1 MKTLKQL
8 TVLVLFLPGLMT
20 TGCDREEN
28 APPPEPP
35 TINVTDSLVMV
46 DLYHSMKLGEWGE
59 AYNWDL
65 TDPESWIGIGFQ
77 TDENGLKYV
86 NKIRIILY
94 QDKDIECSL
103 PSSLG
108 NLKYLS
114 EFGLGGIPNL
124 RDPFPESI
132 YNCPMRIMSIFDCPK
147 LTDKISPKIAQWKN
161 TLEELSISKTSFY
174 GEIPKEIGE
183 CQLVKYVNLTWNK
196 FSGTIPAEIG
206 KIPCFPI
213 HLNHNEFTG
222 IDWSIYTEKYGNT
235 GITAAYNNFIGEIP
249 QEVLDSE
256 QWNNSYHSFYP
267 FNEGY
272 GFTNYPLDEN
282 QLPK

>member
-8 TVLVLFLPGLMT
+8 TVLILFLSGLMT

-86 NKIRIILY
+86 NKISIVHG
-94 QDKDIECSL
+94 KNIECSL

-124 RDPFPESI
+124 RGSLPESI
-132 YNCPMRIMSIFDCPK
+132 YNCPLRIMKIGQCPK
-147 LTDKISPKIAQWKN
+147 FEDKLSPKIAQWKN
-161 TLEELSISKTSFY
+161 TLVELTINQTSFY
-174 GEIPKEIGE
+174 GEVPKEIGE
-183 CQLVKYVNLTWNK
+183 CQLLEYLEAVLISFDKFVKHDLDECNL
-196 FSGTIPAEIG
+196 
-206 KIPCFPI
+206 
-213 HLNHNEFTG
+213 
-222 IDWSIYTEKYGNT
+222 
-235 GITAAYNNFIGEIP
+235 
-249 QEVLDSE
+249 
-256 QWNNSYHSFYP
+256 YHSFC
-267 FNEGY
+267 
-272 GFTNYPLDEN
+272 GFSKEFIIDGQPSEVF
-282 QLPK
+282 QP

>member
-1 MKTLKQL
+1 
-8 TVLVLFLPGLMT
+8 
-20 TGCDREEN
+20 
-28 APPPEPP
+28 
-35 TINVTDSLVMV
+35 
-46 DLYHSMKLGEWGE
+46 MKLGEWGE

-86 NKIRIILY
+86 NKISIVHG
-94 QDKDIECSL
+94 KNIECSL

-114 EFGLGGIPNL
+114 EFSLGGIPYL
-124 RDPFPESI
+124 KGPLPESI
-132 YNCPMRIMSIFDCPK
+132 YNCPISIIGIVNCPRFEDK
-147 LTDKISPKIAQWKN
+147 LSSKIAQWKN
-161 TLEELSISKTSFY
+161 TLVELTINRTSFY

-183 CQLVKYVNLTWNK
+183 CQSLAYLSLTSNK
-196 FSGTIPAEIG
+196 FSGIIPAEIG

>member
-1 MKTLKQL
+1 METLKQL
-8 TVLVLFLPGLMT
+8 TVLILFLSGLMT

-94 QDKDIECSL
+94 QDEDIECSL

-124 RDPFPESI
+124 RGSLPESI
-132 YNCPMRIMSIFDCPK
+132 YNCPMRIMKIGQCPK
-147 LTDKISPKIAQWKN
+147 FEDKLSPKIAQWKN
-161 TLEELSISKTSFY
+161 TLVELTINQTSFY
-174 GEIPKEIGE
+174 GEVPKEIGE
-183 CQLVKYVNLTWNK
+183 CQLLEYLSLNSNK
-196 FSGTIPAEIG
+196 L
-206 KIPCFPI
+206 KFP
-213 HLNHNEFTG
+213 T
-222 IDWSIYTEKYGNT
+222 
-235 GITAAYNNFIGEIP
+235 P
-249 QEVLDSE
+249 
-256 QWNNSYHSFYP
+256 SY
-267 FNEGY
+267 
-272 GFTNYPLDEN
+272 
-282 QLPK
+282 QLFE

>member
-1 MKTLKQL
+1 METLKQL
-8 TVLVLFLPGLMT
+8 TVLILFLSGLMT

-28 APPPEPP
+28 APLPEPP

-94 QDKDIECSL
+94 QDEDIECSL

-124 RDPFPESI
+124 RGSLPESI
-132 YNCPMRIMSIFDCPK
+132 YNCPMRIMKIGQCPK
-147 LTDKISPKIAQWKN
+147 FEDKLSPKIAQWKN
-161 TLEELSISKTSFY
+161 TLVEQTINQTSFY
-174 GEIPKEIGE
+174 GEVPKEIGE
-183 CQLVKYVNLTWNK
+183 CQLLEYLSLNSNK
-196 FSGTIPAEIG
+196 FSGTIPAEIV
-206 KIPCFPI
+206 KIPCGTIFL
-213 HLNHNEFTG
+213 HHNEFTG
-222 IDWSIYTEKYGNT
+222 IDWRIYTENIGYGDLQC
-235 GITAAYNNFIGEIP
+235 AFNNFTGEIP
-249 QEVLDSE
+249 QEVLESE
-256 QWNNSYHSFYP
+256 RWNRFHSFYP
-267 FNEGY
+267 FNKGY

>member
-8 TVLVLFLPGLMT
+8 TILILFLSGLMT
-20 TGCDREEN
+20 TGCDRKEN

-183 CQLVKYVNLTWNK
+183 CQLVKYVNLT
-196 FSGTIPAEIG
+196 
-206 KIPCFPI
+206 
-213 HLNHNEFTG
+213 
-222 IDWSIYTEKYGNT
+222 
-235 GITAAYNNFIGEIP
+235 
-249 QEVLDSE
+249 
-256 QWNNSYHSFYP
+256 
-267 FNEGY
+267 
-272 GFTNYPLDEN
+272 
-282 QLPK
+282 

>member
-8 TVLVLFLPGLMT
+8 TVLILFLSGLMT

-94 QDKDIECSL
+94 QDEDIECSL

-124 RDPFPESI
+124 RGSLPESI
-132 YNCPMRIMSIFDCPK
+132 YNCPMRIMKIGQCPK
-147 LTDKISPKIAQWKN
+147 FEDKLSPKIAQWKN
-161 TLEELSISKTSFY
+161 TLVELTINQTSFY
-174 GEIPKEIGE
+174 GEVPKEIGE
-183 CQLVKYVNLTWNK
+183 CQLLEYL
-196 FSGTIPAEIG
+196 S
-206 KIPCFPI
+206 
-213 HLNHNEFTG
+213 LNSNANQQLKT
-222 IDWSIYTEKYGNT
+222 SS
-235 GITAAYNNFIGEIP
+235 
-249 QEVLDSE
+249 DS
-256 QWNNSYHSFYP
+256 
-267 FNEGY
+267 
-272 GFTNYPLDEN
+272 
-282 QLPK
+282 

>member
-1 MKTLKQL
+1 METLKQL
-8 TVLVLFLPGLMT
+8 TVLILFLSGLMT

-94 QDKDIECSL
+94 QDEDIECSL

-124 RDPFPESI
+124 RGSLPESI
-132 YNCPMRIMSIFDCPK
+132 YNCPMRIMKIGQCPK
-147 LTDKISPKIAQWKN
+147 FEDKLSPKIAQWKN
-161 TLEELSISKTSFY
+161 TLVELTINQTSFY
-174 GEIPKEIGE
+174 GEVPKEIGE
-183 CQLVKYVNLTWNK
+183 CQLLEYLSLIPQHYNLT
-196 FSGTIPAEIG
+196 
-206 KIPCFPI
+206 
-213 HLNHNEFTG
+213 L
-222 IDWSIYTEKYGNT
+222 
-235 GITAAYNNFIGEIP
+235 FI
-249 QEVLDSE
+249 S
-256 QWNNSYHSFYP
+256 S
-267 FNEGY
+267 
-272 GFTNYPLDEN
+272 
-282 QLPK
+282 

>member
-8 TVLVLFLPGLMT
+8 TVLILFLSGLMT
-20 TGCDREEN
+20 TGCDRKEN

-206 KIPCFPI
+206 KIPCGTIF
-213 HLNHNEFTG
+213 LGHNEFTG
-222 IDWSIYTEKYGNT
+222 VDWRIYTENIGP
-235 GITAAYNNFIGEIP
+235 GDFLCSFNNFTGEIP
-249 QEVLDSE
+249 QEVLESE
-256 QWNNSYHSFYP
+256 RWNHFHSFYP

>member
-1 MKTLKQL
+1 MKALKQL
-8 TVLVLFLPGLMT
+8 TVLILFLSGLMT

-124 RDPFPESI
+124 RGSLPESI
-132 YNCPMRIMSIFDCPK
+132 YNCPMRIMKIGQCPK
-147 LTDKISPKIAQWKN
+147 FEDKLSPKIAQWKN
-161 TLEELSISKTSFY
+161 TLVELTINQTSFY
-174 GEIPKEIGE
+174 GEVPKEIGE
-183 CQLVKYVNLTWNK
+183 CQLLEYL
-196 FSGTIPAEIG
+196 S
-206 KIPCFPI
+206 
-213 HLNHNEFTG
+213 LNSN
-222 IDWSIYTEKYGNT
+222 
-235 GITAAYNNFIGEIP
+235 A
-249 QEVLDSE
+249 
-256 QWNNSYHSFYP
+256 
-267 FNEGY
+267 
-272 GFTNYPLDEN
+272 N
-282 QLPK
+282 QQLAF

>member
-8 TVLVLFLPGLMT
+8 TVLVLFLSGLMT
-20 TGCDREEN
+20 TGCDRKEN

-161 TLEELSISKTSFY
+161 TLVELTINRTSFY

-183 CQLVKYVNLTWNK
+183 CQSLAYLSLTSNK
-196 FSGTIPAEIG
+196 FSGIIPAEIVQ
-206 KIPCFPI
+206 IPCGTIF
-213 HLNHNEFTG
+213 LEHNEITS
-222 IDWSIYTEKYGNT
+222 IDWRIYTENIGYGDLQC
-235 GITAAYNNFIGEIP
+235 AYNNFTGEIP
-249 QEVLDSE
+249 QEVLESE
-256 QWNNSYHSFYP
+256 RWNRFHSFYP
-267 FNEGY
+267 FNKGY

>member
-8 TVLVLFLPGLMT
+8 TILILFLSGLMT
-20 TGCDREEN
+20 TGCDRKEN

-94 QDKDIECSL
+94 QDEDIECSL

-124 RDPFPESI
+124 RGSLPESI
-132 YNCPMRIMSIFDCPK
+132 YNCPMRIMKIGQCPK
-147 LTDKISPKIAQWKN
+147 FEDKLSPKIAQWKN
-161 TLEELSISKTSFY
+161 TLVELTINQTSFY
-174 GEIPKEIGE
+174 GEVPKEIGE
-183 CQLVKYVNLTWNK
+183 CQLLEYL
-196 FSGTIPAEIG
+196 
-206 KIPCFPI
+206 
-213 HLNHNEFTG
+213 
-222 IDWSIYTEKYGNT
+222 
-235 GITAAYNNFIGEIP
+235 
-249 QEVLDSE
+249 
-256 QWNNSYHSFYP
+256 
-267 FNEGY
+267 
-272 GFTNYPLDEN
+272 
-282 QLPK
+282 

>member
-1 MKTLKQL
+1 
-8 TVLVLFLPGLMT
+8 
-20 TGCDREEN
+20 
-28 APPPEPP
+28 
-35 TINVTDSLVMV
+35 
-46 DLYHSMKLGEWGE
+46 
-59 AYNWDL
+59 
-65 TDPESWIGIGFQ
+65 
-77 TDENGLKYV
+77 
-86 NKIRIILY
+86 
-94 QDKDIECSL
+94 
-103 PSSLG
+103 
-108 NLKYLS
+108 
-114 EFGLGGIPNL
+114 
-124 RDPFPESI
+124 
-132 YNCPMRIMSIFDCPK
+132 MRIMSIFDCPK